1 MQPIPAPQNC
11 ATIRRHGTTTY
22 ATTFFTEARCFSYP
36 ILRPR
41 HQEIA
46 IFMCRGR
53 DFFFHSFCRL
63 AVWVGC
69 TTSPSPFTSRP
80 PFFINV
86 IAWLPYIVVMTLLR
100 TLSLGQAT
108 NPISTMNFTS
118 MKANHIKQHI
128 WLGQQCTTTKIKIK
142 IRTRALGA
150 LTVVSCVPLTAMNCI
165 HGICIWNYKQ
175 VAWSDTTRT
184 SFGADCKRPG

>member
-53 DFFFHSFCRL
+53 DFFSFLLPSGRMGWMYHQSITVHQPTAFFYKRYRVAPLHCCNDSPKDSFSWTSDKRHLNHELHLNESKPYQTTYMTWTIMHYNQNKDKNKDKSLRSSYCCFMRTPHSYEL
-63 AVWVGC
+63 YSW
-69 TTSPSPFTSRP
+69 
-80 PFFINV
+80 NM
-86 IAWLPYIVVMTLLR
+86 Y
-100 TLSLGQAT
+100 
-108 NPISTMNFTS
+108 
-118 MKANHIKQHI
+118 MKLQTGSVK
-128 WLGQQCTTTKIKIK
+128 
-142 IRTRALGA
+142 
-150 LTVVSCVPLTAMNCI
+150 
-165 HGICIWNYKQ
+165 
-175 VAWSDTTRT
+175 
-184 SFGADCKRPG
+184 